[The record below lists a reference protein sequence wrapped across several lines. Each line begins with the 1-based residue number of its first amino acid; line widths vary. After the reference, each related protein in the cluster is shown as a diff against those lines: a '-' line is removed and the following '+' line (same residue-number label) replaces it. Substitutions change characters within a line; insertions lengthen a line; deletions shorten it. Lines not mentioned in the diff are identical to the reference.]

1 MKRIVTSLLM
11 IAYMAGAIGLS
22 FSFHY
27 CGGEFH
33 AICFTED
40 TEKDCCGT
48 KEKSDGCCEDKV
60 ISAKC
65 AESHAPAYATF
76 APKVFTEFLPAPVY
90 PGFNL
95 RMQAYDYAAPLVQKG
110 HSPPFLDHV
119 PIYLQHRVLRI

>member
-1 MKRIVTSLLM
+1 M

-65 AESHAPAYATF
+65 AESHSPVFATF
-76 APKVFTEFLPAPVY
+76 TPKAFFDFLPAPVY
-90 PGFNL
+90 ANFNL
-95 RMQAYDYAAPLVQKG
+95 RPLAEAYATPLVQKG